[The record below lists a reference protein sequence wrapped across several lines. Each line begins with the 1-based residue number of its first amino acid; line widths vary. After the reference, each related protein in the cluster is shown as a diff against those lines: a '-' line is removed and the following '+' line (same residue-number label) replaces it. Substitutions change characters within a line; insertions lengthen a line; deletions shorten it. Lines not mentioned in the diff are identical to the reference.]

1 MHLTKFQALQSFF
14 SGFGIPAI
22 EENSFYSST
31 VVPEFPYIT
40 YNVQTS
46 DFLDGEVTLNPSVW
60 YKTYSWQEP
69 EEKASEISQA
79 IGRGGKIVPC
89 EDGYIWIKRG
99 SPFCIPMGD
108 ESDKFI
114 KRMYLNI
121 IVEFFTTD

>member
-1 MHLTKFQALQSFF
+1 MTLTKFQALQSFF

-22 EENSFYSST
+22 EENIFYSAA

-40 YNVQTS
+40 YNIQTS
-46 DFLDGEVTLNPSVW
+46 DFLGSTVTLNPSIW
-60 YKTYSWQEP
+60 YKSYSWQEP
-69 EEKASEISQA
+69 EQKSDEIAKA
-79 IGRGGKIVPC
+79 IGRGGIQVPC
-89 EDGYIWIKRG
+89 EDGLIWIKKG
-99 SPFCIPMGD
+99 NPFSIPMGD